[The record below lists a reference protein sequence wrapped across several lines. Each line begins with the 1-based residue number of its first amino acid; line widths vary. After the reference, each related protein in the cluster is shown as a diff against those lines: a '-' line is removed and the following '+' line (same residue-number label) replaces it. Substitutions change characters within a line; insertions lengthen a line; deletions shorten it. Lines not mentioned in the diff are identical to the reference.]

1 MAQTVE
7 EIIAAALELTEEER
21 RVVVEELLATERESY
36 DTEWIAEIDRRVA
49 DYQTG
54 RVEGIPAEEVFREL
68 RAALKK

>member
-21 RVVVEELLATERESY
+21 HVVVEELLATERESY

-54 RVEGIPAEEVFREL
+54 KVEGIPAEEVFREL